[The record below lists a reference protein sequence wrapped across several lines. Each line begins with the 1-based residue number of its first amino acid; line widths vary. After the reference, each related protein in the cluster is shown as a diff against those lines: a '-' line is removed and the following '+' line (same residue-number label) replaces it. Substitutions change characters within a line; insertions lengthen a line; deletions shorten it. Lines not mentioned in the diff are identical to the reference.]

1 MVDNILFSMDGTVL
15 VSHPAAQTE
24 LVATG
29 AYTIPANVTAV
40 ADYAFAYLANL
51 EQLRFAPETQLAEI
65 GAFAFSGTPISS
77 LAVPDS
83 VKTIG
88 GNAFSFC
95 KSLTELDLNQVETV
109 GDYAFQYDVFV
120 QPDLGDALV
129 ELGAYSFAWCPN
141 LEIVVFP
148 DSLTTVGKSAFSN
161 CPKIRSITIGA
172 SLTDL
177 GEISFT
183 GANNLET
190 IHVSE
195 KNAVFSSVDGVLLR
209 DSGKE
214 IVLCPPKNPMKEFIA
229 PATVEIVANFAF
241 RNVTTLEK
249 VTFQEGLKTLGTSAF
264 NGRTSLKEIQLPNSL
279 ETVGAFAFANV
290 AIETL
295 TLGDNLQTVA
305 SWAFSFMGSLK
316 HLVFTKGND
325 TSVAWIPSM
334 DALETLY
341 LGDGVKTLERA
352 RFPGIRPSSMWSLA
366 RALQMWESI
375 SSTMCSR
382 PCSTPSRAPQGTRP
396 ARPWWRTSTAGR
408 APR

>member
-1 MVDNILFSMDGTVL
+1 M
-15 VSHPAAQTE
+15 
-24 LVATG
+24 
-29 AYTIPANVTAV
+29 
-40 ADYAFAYLANL
+40 
-51 EQLRFAPETQLAEI
+51 
-65 GAFAFSGTPISS
+65 
-77 LAVPDS
+77 PDS

-264 NGRTSLKEIQLPNSL
+264 NGCTSLKEIQLPNSL
-279 ETVGAFAFANV
+279 ETVGAFAFANA

-295 TLGDNLQTVA
+295 TLG
-305 SWAFSFMGSLK
+305 G
-316 HLVFTKGND
+316 
-325 TSVAWIPSM
+325 
-334 DALETLY
+334 
-341 LGDGVKTLERA
+341 
-352 RFPGIRPSSMWSLA
+352 
-366 RALQMWESI
+366 
-375 SSTMCSR
+375 
-382 PCSTPSRAPQGTRP
+382 
-396 ARPWWRTSTAGR
+396 
-408 APR
+408 